1 MAGTELDQQ
10 QSKVVNDINLKIAV
24 NTQSH
29 NSSRSSQYTG
39 DTDRITR
46 YLRVYR
52 RVDGRPP
59 WACLPPLNLH
69 PAHNWVDSL
78 ELKRRELK
86 PTTWIGGL
94 TAIIIIIII
103 YFITSI
109 YCIISLFTK

>member
-39 DTDRITR
+39 
-46 YLRVYR
+46 
-52 RVDGRPP
+52 P

-86 PTTWIGGL
+86 PTTWIEGL